1 LTVSIQP
8 YYTSASYKFHNLT
21 LHLMTLEIPEV
32 VINRLPVYA
41 RALTALAARGESVVS
56 SQALGQLLDVTPA
69 QIRKDLSYFGRFG
82 KHGRGYNVHGLLAK
96 LREILGIDR
105 QWHVCLVG
113 VGRLGQAIAEYG
125 GFGPQGF
132 EIVAAFDA
140 NLHVVGSSVGGVLV
154 RHSDDLD
161 AYLKSTRVD
170 VGIVAVPAPMAQSVV
185 DQLVD
190 AGIKAILNYAPITA
204 HVPDDVVIRH
214 IDPVLSM
221 QSMTFYIKQRE
232 SADK

>member
-1 LTVSIQP
+1 
-8 YYTSASYKFHNLT
+8 
-21 LHLMTLEIPEV
+21 MTLEIPEV

-41 RALTALAARGESVVS
+41 RALAELSASGESVVS
-56 SQALGQLLDVTPA
+56 SQALGELLDVTPA

-82 KHGRGYNVHGLLAK
+82 KQGRGYSVNGLLFK

-132 EIVAAFDA
+132 VIVAAFDA
-140 NLHVVGSSVGGVLV
+140 NPDIIGRRVGGVAV
-154 RHSDDLD
+154 RHSDQLD
-161 AYLKSTRVD
+161 SFLRANRVD
-170 VGIVAVPAPMAQSVV
+170 IGIVAVPAAQAQHVV
-185 DQLVD
+185 DQLVK
-190 AGIKAILNYAPITA
+190 AGIRAILNYAPITA
-204 HVPDDVVIRH
+204 HVPPDITIRH

-221 QSMTFYIKQRE
+221 QSMTFYIKTDEPGPR
-232 SADK
+232 